1 MALMQQLGRTKN
13 ATKRSKKYL
22 EEALY
27 HRLFKDGSSEI
38 SVRQQLNQF
47 LKSSKRVYK
56 WEVDDTLKKLRDR
69 KLYYPALKVRIPII
83 IRSKLGV
90 YKGFMRNLFYVILMD
105 IKLC

>member
-1 MALMQQLGRTKN
+1 MALMQRLGRTKN
-13 ATKRSKKYL
+13 VTRRSKKYL

-27 HRLFKDGSSEI
+27 NRIFKEGSMEI

-69 KLYYPALKVRIPII
+69 KLYYPSLKVGIPIFDQSLGF
-83 IRSKLGV
+83 IR
-90 YKGFMRNLFYVILMD
+90 GFMRNFFNVILMD
-105 IKLC
+105 MERC